1 MATTRYYYSS
11 AISEF
16 IGEEETSIVGKL
28 TGSSQHDIN
37 KKTSSSWKEEIKSLK
52 EALKD
57 YSGRGSIYLEYNIP
71 RMGRRVDA
79 IVLIDGIVFI
89 LEYKTGRQTFNQSA
103 RNQVWDYALDL
114 KNFHADSKDRILV
127 PIVVVPC
134 ALNED
139 CQLTPKSSEDKVYE
153 PLFTNTHQL
162 GTAIQNILDQATVQ
176 PSQSDEAWANSGYEP
191 TPTIIEAAIA
201 LYEKNN
207 VADITKSSGDIEKTS
222 KALNRI
228 IDHCR
233 KEKRKAICFI
243 TGVPGAGKTLIGL
256 NTAFNKDKGAVYL
269 SGNYPLVEVL
279 QEALTRDYMERE
291 RIINSTEEKQARIKK
306 EDAKREVKAFI
317 QMIHHYRDQY
327 LEGVDITTKDIRPK
341 PGYFESNTD
350 KAYIPAEHVAIFDE
364 AQRAWTKEEL
374 QRFMREKKNIQNFPY
389 SEPEYLISC
398 MDRQP
403 DWGVVVCLVG
413 NGQSIN
419 KGEAGLNE
427 WIETI
432 LRSYKNWD
440 VYISQPILDSV
451 RLSDTQRRAIQLQC
465 NLQCKPHHHLQR
477 KLQCNLSYSLR
488 NELQRCL
495 TYKPRR
501 NLRNK
506 LQHNLMYKL
515 KSNLRNVAQHS
526 LHESLHLKI
535 SMRSFRSES
544 VSIFINQLLDLKVE
558 AAKSTLP
565 KLSENNYPI
574 VLTRSLEGAK
584 RWLRSKKRGNERM
597 GLLASSKAERLK
609 AISINVKYSPN
620 FVHWFLENSQDIR
633 SSDRL
638 EDALTEFE
646 VQGLEIDWACVAW
659 DADLRI
665 NMNENAWEHFQ
676 LRGGNKWQ
684 NINKPANQEYQINAY
699 RVLLTR
705 ARQGIVILIPEG
717 DDTDETRKR
726 DWYDRTYNY
735 LKGIGIPEIICST
748 WSGIL

>member
-16 IGEEETSIVGKL
+16 IGEEENSIVGKL

-37 KKTSSSWKEEIKSLK
+37 KETSSSWRAEIESLK

-57 YSGRGSIYLEYNIP
+57 YSDRGSIYLEYNIP
-71 RMGRRVDA
+71 RMGHRVDA

-114 KNFHADSKDRILV
+114 KNFHADSKDRTLA
-127 PIVVVPC
+127 PIAVVPC
-134 ALNED
+134 ALDED
-139 CQLTPKSSEDKVYE
+139 CHLTPKSSGDKVYE

-162 GTAIQNILDQATVQ
+162 GTAIQNILVLDQATVRH
-176 PSQSDEAWANSGYEP
+176 SQSDDVWANSGYEP

-201 LYEKNN
+201 LYEKHS
-207 VADITKSSGDIEKTS
+207 VADITKSGGDIEKTS

-256 NTAFNKDKGAVYL
+256 NTAIELFNQGIGAVYL

-279 QEALTRDYMERE
+279 QEALTRDYIERK
-291 RIINSTEEKQARIKK
+291 RIITSNEEKKTRPKK
-306 EDAKREVKAFI
+306 GDAKREVKAFI

-327 LEGVDITTKDIRPK
+327 LEGVDITANDIRPK

-398 MDRQP
+398 MDRQR

-427 WIETI
+427 WIASI
-432 LRSYKNWD
+432 QRRYKSWD
-440 VYISQPILDSV
+440 VYISQTILSKEQERDI
-451 RLSDTQRRAIQLQC
+451 APQLKHQ
-465 NLQCKPHHHLQR
+465 
-477 KLQCNLSYSLR
+477 
-488 NELQRCL
+488 E
-495 TYKPRR
+495 
-501 NLRNK
+501 
-506 LQHNLMYKL
+506 
-515 KSNLRNVAQHS
+515 
-526 LHESLHLKI
+526 ELHLEM

-558 AAKSTLP
+558 EASSTLN
-565 KLSENNYPI
+565 KLKKDNYPI
-574 VLTRSLEGAK
+574 VLTRSLERAK

-620 FVHWFLENSQDIR
+620 FVHWFLEDSQDIR
-633 SSDRL
+633 SSDTL

-659 DADLRI
+659 DADLRLS
-665 NMNENAWEHFQ
+665 EDKRTWEHFQ
-676 LRGGNKWQ
+676 LRGGDKWQ
-684 NINKPANQEYQINAY
+684 NINKPVNQEYQINAY

-717 DDTDETRKR
+717 DDTDTTRKR
-726 DWYDRTYNY
+726 EWYDRTYNY
-735 LKGIGIPEIICST
+735 LKGIGIPEIQDQDI
-748 WSGIL
+748 

>member
-207 VADITKSSGDIEKTS
+207 VADI
-222 KALNRI
+222 
-228 IDHCR
+228 
-233 KEKRKAICFI
+233 
-243 TGVPGAGKTLIGL
+243 
-256 NTAFNKDKGAVYL
+256 KDKGAVYL

-291 RIINSTEEKQARIKK
+291 RIIKSNTRTKK
-306 EDAKREVKAFI
+306 EDAKRKVKASI
-317 QMIHHYRDQY
+317 QMIHHYRDLY
-327 LEGVDITTKDIRPK
+327 LEGVDVTLEGIK
-341 PGYFESNTD
+341 PIPGCTD
-350 KAYIPAEHVAIFDE
+350 TVYIPAEQVAIFDE

-398 MDRQP
+398 MDRQR

-419 KGEAGLNE
+419 KGEAGLKE
-427 WIETI
+427 WIESI
-432 LRSYKNWD
+432 LRRYRSWD
-440 VYISQPILDSV
+440 VYISETILESEG
-451 RLSDTQRRAIQLQC
+451 LSDEQKRDIKPQL
-465 NLQCKPHHHLQR
+465 KDG
-477 KLQCNLSYSLR
+477 KD
-488 NELQRCL
+488 
-495 TYKPRR
+495 
-501 NLRNK
+501 
-506 LQHNLMYKL
+506 
-515 KSNLRNVAQHS
+515 
-526 LHESLHLKI
+526 LHLEM

-544 VSIFINQLLDLKVE
+544 VSLFINQLLDLKVE
-558 AAKSTLP
+558 EARSTLYELR
-565 KLSENNYPI
+565 KNNYPI
-574 VLTRSLEGAK
+574 VLTRSLERAK
-584 RWLRSKKRGNERM
+584 RWLRSKKGGNERM

-620 FVHWFLENSQDIR
+620 FVHWFLEDSQDIR
-633 SSDRL
+633 SSDTL

-659 DADLRI
+659 DADLRLS
-665 NMNENAWEHFQ
+665 EDKRTWEHFQ
-676 LRGGNKWQ
+676 LRGGGKWQ
-684 NINKPANQEYQINAY
+684 NINKPVNQEYQINAY

-705 ARQGIVILIPEG
+705 ARQGIVVLIPEG
-717 DDTDETRKR
+717 DDTDTTRKR
-726 DWYDRTYNY
+726 EWYDRTYNY
-735 LKGIGIPEIICST
+735 LKGIGIPEII
-748 WSGIL
+748 

>member
-28 TGSSQHDIN
+28 TGSSLYDIN

-103 RNQVWDYALDL
+103 QNQVWDYALDL
-114 KNFHADSKDRILV
+114 KNFHADSKDRILA

-153 PLFTNTHQL
+153 PLFTNTRQL

-176 PSQSDEAWANSGYEP
+176 PSQTDDAWANSGYEP

-201 LYEKNN
+201 LYEKHN
-207 VADITKSSGDIEKTS
+207 VADITKSGGDIEKTS
-222 KALNRI
+222 EVLSQI
-228 IDHCR
+228 IEHCR
-233 KEKRKAICFI
+233 SEHRKAICFI

-256 NTAFNKDKGAVYL
+256 NTAIEQSSKEGKAVYL
-269 SGNYPLVEVL
+269 SGNFPLVEVL
-279 QEALTRDYMERE
+279 QEALTRDYIERKRFIE
-291 RIINSTEEKQARIKK
+291 SREEKKTRTKK
-306 EDAKREVKAFI
+306 GDAKREVKAFI

-327 LEGVDITTKDIRPK
+327 LEGVDITLEDIKRRP
-341 PGYFESNTD
+341 GGTD
-350 KAYIPAEHVAIFDE
+350 EAYIPTEHVAIFDE

-374 QRFMREKKNIQNFPY
+374 QRFMREKKNVQNFPY

-398 MDRQP
+398 MDRQR

-419 KGEAGLNE
+419 KGESGLKE
-427 WIETI
+427 WIESI
-432 LRSYKNWD
+432 FRRYKSWD
-440 VYISQPILDSV
+440 VYISQTILESEE
-451 RLSDTQRRAIQLQC
+451 LSQKQITDIQPQLK
-465 NLQCKPHHHLQR
+465 LR
-477 KLQCNLSYSLR
+477 K
-488 NELQRCL
+488 E
-495 TYKPRR
+495 
-501 NLRNK
+501 
-506 LQHNLMYKL
+506 
-515 KSNLRNVAQHS
+515 
-526 LHESLHLKI
+526 LHLEM

-544 VSIFINQLLDLKVE
+544 VSLFINQLLDLKVE
-558 AAKSTLP
+558 DAKSTLYELR
-565 KLSENNYPI
+565 KNNYPI
-574 VLTRSLEGAK
+574 VMTRSLERAK

-620 FVHWFLENSQDIR
+620 FVHWFLEDSQDIR
-633 SSDRL
+633 SSDTL

-659 DADLRI
+659 DADLRLS
-665 NMNENAWEHFQ
+665 EDKHTWEHFQ
-676 LRGGNKWQ
+676 LRGGGKWQ
-684 NINKPANQEYQINAY
+684 NIKKPVNQEYQINAY

-705 ARQGIVILIPEG
+705 ARQGIVVLIPEG
-717 DDTDETRKR
+717 DDTDTTRKR
-726 DWYDRTYNY
+726 EWYDRTYNY
-735 LKGIGIPEIICST
+735 LKGIGIPEII
-748 WSGIL
+748 